1 MYALIRAD
9 WPTVAMAG
17 PRRALVGHRRAAV
30 ANDPGGVAAV
40 AAALADW
47 RTEQGLTQMDVATAL
62 SVGLGTYSSYERGRT
77 AIPAYLVRR
86 LAERFGAVAD
96 RLLGLHLP
104 SDGEGDAA

>member
-1 MYALIRAD
+1 
-9 WPTVAMAG
+9 
-17 PRRALVGHRRAAV
+17 
-30 ANDPGGVAAV
+30 
-40 AAALADW
+40 
-47 RTEQGLTQMDVATAL
+47 MDVATAL
-62 SVGLGTYSSYERGRT
+62 SVGLGTYSSYERGCT